1 MHIDRVQANRYLA
14 FAGFTICFLF
24 LLALI
29 AFAFSG

>member
-1 MHIDRVQANRYLA
+1 MQIDREQANRYLA
-14 FAGFTICFLF
+14 FTGFTICFLF

>member
-1 MHIDRVQANRYLA
+1 MQIGREQANRYLA